1 MKFIKNKK
9 TTIVILI
16 LFVLIT
22 TGVLIISFVNFKSN
36 KPISYNRDIRP
47 ILSDKCFSCH
57 GPDVNK
63 MKAGLRLDLQA
74 SAYAELPNNKGHYAI
89 VPGHPEQSELIRRI
103 ASDDPNIVMP
113 LPASHLAKLTP
124 EEIAL
129 FTQWIKE
136 GAVYEKHWSFV
147 APKKV
152 ALPKIDNTKWV
163 KNEID
168 YFIAE
173 KIEEK
178 KLAPNAIAEKENLIK
193 RAYIDLNG
201 LPPNYNELQ
210 SWLNNNNENW
220 YASLMDQLMSKPA
233 YGEKMS
239 VLWLDL
245 ARYSDSYGYQD
256 DNIRTQWPWRDW
268 VINAFNKNMHYDEFL
283 TQQIAGDLMPNNNK
297 STILATAFWRNHKY
311 TEEGGVIE
319 EEYRVT
325 NNIDKTRTYGKAI
338 LGVTIECAQCHDHKY
353 DPFSAKDYY
362 QLYGFFNMSKEK
374 GYEGD
379 VSVSTPAKTPKLFIN
394 AVDRQNILNYINTK
408 DTNQLEVSVMGD
420 TVRPTYV
427 LSRGR
432 YDAPS
437 TLVQPAALN
446 SVMPF
451 DTTKYERNR
460 LGLAKWTVNKNN
472 PLTAR
477 VFVNFIWQDIFGKGL
492 VKTSGD
498 FGLQGE
504 LPTHPELL
512 DWLAVDFMEH
522 NWDIKYLLKKIMS
535 SATYMQSS
543 KIEKQTLEKDPDNT
557 YYTRAPRTRLKAE
570 FIRDWVLATSGLLNN
585 TIGGPS
591 VKPYQPKG
599 VWESTTSGRG
609 QLAAYKQDHGTALYR
624 RGMYTFIK
632 LTAPPP
638 SMMLFD
644 ASNRD
649 QCEAKRTSTNTPLQA
664 LNMLNDPTVLEA
676 ARVMAQKLSA
686 EDLSIDQ
693 KIEKAFTMVL
703 IRKPKFS
710 EKFKLLNYFFQ
721 QQNYLK
727 SNSSMIDQIV
737 NVGEYK
743 TAQKDKNELE
753 VAALMKTCLIIYNLE
768 EAIAKS

>member
-1 MKFIKNKK
+1 MIQNKK
-9 TTIVILI
+9 NTLVVMLLIV
-16 LFVLIT
+16 V
-22 TGVLIISFVNFKSN
+22 GISIYYFTNGQVKKE
-36 KPISYNRDIRP
+36 KPISYNKDIRP
-47 ILSDKCFSCH
+47 LLSDRCFSCH

-63 MKAGLRLDLQA
+63 MKAGLRLDKPEVA
-74 SAYAELPNNKGHYAI
+74 FAELVKNKGHYAI
-89 VPGHPEQSELIRRI
+89 VPWNPEKSELIKRI
-103 ASDDPNIVMP
+103 ESNDPHVVMP
-113 LPASHLAKLTP
+113 QPESHLAKLTLA
-124 EEIAL
+124 EVEI
-129 FTQWIKE
+129 FKRWIKE
-136 GAVYEKHWSFV
+136 GAKYEKHWSFV
-147 APKKV
+147 APIKT
-152 ALPKIDNTKWV
+152 ALPKIENEDWA

-173 KIEEK
+173 KMEEK
-178 KLAPNAIAEKENLIK
+178 GLTPNKIAEKETLIK

-201 LPPNYNELQ
+201 LPPTYAELQ
-210 SWLNNNNENW
+210 NWKNNNAPNW
-220 YASLMDQLMSKPA
+220 YSQLMEQLIKRPA

-239 VLWLDL
+239 ILWLDL

-268 VINAFNKNMHYDEFL
+268 VINAFNKNLHYDEFL
-283 TQQIAGDLMPNNNK
+283 TQQIAGDLIPNSNK
-297 STILATAFWRNHKY
+297 ETILATAFWRNHKY

-362 QLYGFFNMSKEK
+362 QLYGFFNRSKEK

-379 VSVSTPAKTPKLFIN
+379 VSVSTPAKTPKLFITV
-394 AVDRQNILNYINTK
+394 ADRQNILKYINTK
-408 DTNQLEVSVMGD
+408 DTNKLEVSVMGD
-420 TVRPTYV
+420 TNRPTYL

-432 YDAPS
+432 YDAPT
-437 TLVQPAALN
+437 TLVQPTALE
-446 SVMPF
+446 SIMPF
-451 DTTKYERNR
+451 DSTKYERNR
-460 LGLAKWTVNKNN
+460 LGLAKWTINKKN

-512 DWLAVDFMEH
+512 DWLAVDFMSH
-522 NWDIKYLLKKIMS
+522 NWDIKYLVTKIMS
-535 SATYMQSS
+535 SATYMQSGIIS
-543 KIEKQTLEKDPDNT
+543 KQHLEKDPENN
-557 YYTRAPRTRLKAE
+557 YYARSSRIRLKAE
-570 FIRDWVLATSGLLNN
+570 LIRDWILSTSGILNP

-609 QLAAYKQDHGTALYR
+609 QLAAYKQDHGEALYR

-649 QCEAKRTSTNTPLQA
+649 QCEAKRSATNTPLQA

-676 ARVMAQKLSA
+676 SRVLAQKLSA
-686 EDLSIDQ
+686 E
-693 KIEKAFTMVL
+693 KISVDEKINKAFELIL
-703 IRKPKFS
+703 IRKPKSS
-710 EKFKLLNYFFQ
+710 EASKLISYYENQEAFFKANKVLA
-721 QQNYLK
+721 LK
-727 SNSSMIDQIV
+727 TLST
-737 NVGEYK
+737 GEYK
-743 TAQKDKNELE
+743 NAVNNNNQQEA
-753 VAALMKTCLIIYNLE
+753 AALMKLCLLLYNLGE
-768 EAIAKS
+768 TITKS

>member
-1 MKFIKNKK
+1 MIFFKK
-9 TTIVILI
+9 YKLS
-16 LFVLIT
+16 FVLIIIAALVA
-22 TGVLIISFVNFKSN
+22 GVSGFVFLNNTKEE
-36 KPISYNRDIRP
+36 KPISYNHDIRP

-57 GPDVNK
+57 GPDVTK
-63 MKAGLRLDLQA
+63 MKAGLRLDKPETAL
-74 SAYAELPNNKGHYAI
+74 AELTKNKGHYAI
-89 VPGHPEQSELIRRI
+89 VPGSPEKSELIRRI
-103 ASDDPNIVMP
+103 ESTDPNVIMP
-113 LPASHLAKLTP
+113 QPESHLAKLTP
-124 EEIAL
+124 EEINI
-129 FTQWIKE
+129 FKRWIKE
-136 GAVYEKHWSFV
+136 GAKYEKHWSFV
-147 APKKV
+147 APIKTV
-152 ALPKIDNTKWV
+152 LPKIENDDWV

-178 KLAPNAIAEKENLIK
+178 NLSPNQIAEKENLIK
-193 RAYIDLNG
+193 RAFIDLTG
-201 LPPNYNELQ
+201 LPPSYADLQ
-210 SWLNNNNENW
+210 NWRNNNTTNW
-220 YASLMDQLMSKPA
+220 YSQLMDQLMRKPA

-239 VLWLDL
+239 LLWLDL
-245 ARYSDSYGYQD
+245 ARYADSYGYQD

-268 VINAFNKNMHYDEFL
+268 VIKAFNKNMHYDEFL
-283 TQQIAGDLMPNNNK
+283 MQQIAGDLMPNNNK
-297 STILATAFWRNHKY
+297 ETILATAFWRNHKY

-362 QLYGFFNMSKEK
+362 QLYAFFNISKEK

-379 VSVSTPAKTPKLFIN
+379 VSISTPAKTPKLYIT
-394 AVDRQNILNYINTK
+394 ADDRKNIFAYLNTK
-408 DTNQLEVSVMGD
+408 DTGKMEVSVMGD
-420 TVRPTYV
+420 TVRPTYL

-437 TLVQPAALN
+437 TLVKPAAIEAI
-446 SVMPF
+446 MPF

-460 LGLAKWTVNKNN
+460 LGLAKWTVNKKN

-504 LPTHPELL
+504 LPTHSELL

-522 NWDIKYLLKKIMS
+522 QWDIKYLVKKIMS

-543 KIEKQTLEKDPDNT
+543 VISKKHLEKDPENN
-557 YYTRAPRTRLKAE
+557 YYARSSRIRLKAE
-570 FIRDWVLATSGLLNN
+570 FIRDWILSTSGLLN
-585 TIGGPS
+585 TSIGGPS

-609 QLAAYKQDHGTALYR
+609 QLAAYKQDHGEALYR

-649 QCEAKRTSTNTPLQA
+649 QCEAKRSTTNTPLQA

-676 ARVMAQKLSA
+676 SRVLAQKLSA
-686 EDLSIDQ
+686 ENLSVEE
-693 KIEKAFTMVL
+693 KIKKAFEIVL
-703 IRKPKFS
+703 VRQPKSS
-710 EKFKLLNYFFQ
+710 EANKLIKYFENQEAYYKANKLLIKKTITTGEFNNQ
-721 QQNYLK
+721 LK
-727 SNSSMIDQIV
+727 M
-737 NVGEYK
+737 
-743 TAQKDKNELE
+743 KNEPE
-753 VAALMKTCLIIYNLE
+753 VAALMKICLLLYNLDE
-768 EAIAKS
+768 TITKS

>member
-1 MKFIKNKK
+1 MLLIVVGISIYYFTNGQVKK
-9 TTIVILI
+9 E
-16 LFVLIT
+16 
-22 TGVLIISFVNFKSN
+22 
-36 KPISYNRDIRP
+36 KPISYNKDIRP
-47 ILSDKCFSCH
+47 LLSDRCFSCH

-63 MKAGLRLDLQA
+63 MKAGLRLDKPEVA
-74 SAYAELPNNKGHYAI
+74 FAELVKNKGHYAI
-89 VPGHPEQSELIRRI
+89 VPWNPEKSELIKRI
-103 ASDDPNIVMP
+103 ESNDPHVVMP
-113 LPASHLAKLTP
+113 QPESHLAKLTLA
-124 EEIAL
+124 EVEI
-129 FTQWIKE
+129 FKRWIKE
-136 GAVYEKHWSFV
+136 GAKYEKHWSFV
-147 APKKV
+147 APIKT
-152 ALPKIDNTKWV
+152 ALPKIENEDWA

-173 KIEEK
+173 KMEEK
-178 KLAPNAIAEKENLIK
+178 GLTPNKIAEKETLIK

-201 LPPNYNELQ
+201 LPPTYAELQ
-210 SWLNNNNENW
+210 NWKNNNAPNW
-220 YASLMDQLMSKPA
+220 YSQLMEQLIKRPA

-239 VLWLDL
+239 ILWLDL

-268 VINAFNKNMHYDEFL
+268 VINAFNKNLHYDEFL
-283 TQQIAGDLMPNNNK
+283 TQQIAGDLIPNSNK
-297 STILATAFWRNHKY
+297 ETILATAFWRNHKY

-362 QLYGFFNMSKEK
+362 QLYGFFNRSKEK

-379 VSVSTPAKTPKLFIN
+379 VSVSTPAKTPKLFITV
-394 AVDRQNILNYINTK
+394 ADRQNILKYINTK
-408 DTNQLEVSVMGD
+408 DTNKLEVSVMGD
-420 TVRPTYV
+420 TNRPTYL

-432 YDAPS
+432 YDAPT
-437 TLVQPAALN
+437 TLVQPTALE
-446 SVMPF
+446 SIMPF
-451 DTTKYERNR
+451 DSTKYERNR
-460 LGLAKWTVNKNN
+460 LGLAKWTINKKN

-512 DWLAVDFMEH
+512 DWLAVDFMSH
-522 NWDIKYLLKKIMS
+522 NWDIKYLVTKIMS
-535 SATYMQSS
+535 SATYMQSGIIS
-543 KIEKQTLEKDPDNT
+543 KQHLEKDPENN
-557 YYTRAPRTRLKAE
+557 YYARSSRIRLKAE
-570 FIRDWVLATSGLLNN
+570 LIRDWILSTSGILNP

-609 QLAAYKQDHGTALYR
+609 QLAAYKQDHGEALYR

-649 QCEAKRTSTNTPLQA
+649 QCEAKRSATNTPLQA

-676 ARVMAQKLSA
+676 SRVLAQKLSA
-686 EDLSIDQ
+686 E
-693 KIEKAFTMVL
+693 KISVDEKINKAFELIL
-703 IRKPKFS
+703 IRKPKSS
-710 EKFKLLNYFFQ
+710 EASKLISYYENQEAFFKANKVLA
-721 QQNYLK
+721 LK
-727 SNSSMIDQIV
+727 TLST
-737 NVGEYK
+737 GEYK
-743 TAQKDKNELE
+743 NAVNNNNQQEA
-753 VAALMKTCLIIYNLE
+753 AALMKLCLLLYNLE
-768 EAIAKS
+768 ETITKS

>member
-113 LPASHLAKLTP
+113 QPASHLAKLTP

-504 LPTHPELL
+504 LPTHPELM

>member
-1 MKFIKNKK
+1 MNNTKEE
-9 TTIVILI
+9 
-16 LFVLIT
+16 
-22 TGVLIISFVNFKSN
+22 
-36 KPISYNRDIRP
+36 KPISYNKDIRP

-57 GPDVNK
+57 GPDVTK
-63 MKAGLRLDLQA
+63 MKAGLRLDKPENAL
-74 SAYAELPNNKGHYAI
+74 AELSKNKGHYAI
-89 VPGHPEQSELIRRI
+89 VPGSPEKSELIRRI
-103 ASDDPNIVMP
+103 ESTDPNVIMP
-113 LPASHLAKLTP
+113 QPESHLAKLTP
-124 EEIAL
+124 SEIEM
-129 FTQWIKE
+129 FKRWIRE
-136 GAVYEKHWSFV
+136 GAKYEKHWAFV
-147 APKKV
+147 APIKTS
-152 ALPKIDNTKWV
+152 LPKIENDDWV

-168 YFIAE
+168 YFITE

-178 KLAPNAIAEKENLIK
+178 NLSPNPIAEKENLIK
-193 RAYIDLNG
+193 RTYIDLIG
-201 LPPNYNELQ
+201 LPPTYTELQ
-210 SWLNNNNENW
+210 NWNNNNTTNW
-220 YASLMDQLMSKPA
+220 YDQLIGQLMSKPA

-239 VLWLDL
+239 LLWLDL
-245 ARYSDSYGYQD
+245 ARYADSYGYQD

-268 VINAFNKNMHYDEFL
+268 VIKALNKNMHYDEFL
-283 TQQIAGDLMPNNNK
+283 MQQIAGDLMPNANK
-297 STILATAFWRNHKY
+297 ETILATAFWRNHKY

-353 DPFSAKDYY
+353 DPFTAKDYY
-362 QLYGFFNMSKEK
+362 QLYAFFNISKEK

-379 VSVSTPAKTPKLFIN
+379 VSISTPAKTPKLYIT
-394 AVDRQNILNYINTK
+394 AEDRKNIFAYLNTK
-408 DTNQLEVSVMGD
+408 DTGKMEVSVMGD
-420 TVRPTYV
+420 TNRPTYL

-432 YDAPS
+432 YDAPAE
-437 TLVQPAALN
+437 LVKPAAIEAI
-446 SVMPF
+446 MPF

-460 LGLAKWTVNKNN
+460 LGLAKWTVNKKN

-504 LPTHPELL
+504 LPTHAELL

-522 NWDIKYLLKKIMS
+522 NWDIKYLVKKIMS
-535 SATYMQSS
+535 SATYMQSAIIS
-543 KIEKQTLEKDPDNT
+543 KQHLEKDPENN
-557 YYTRAPRTRLKAE
+557 YYARSTRIRLKAE
-570 FIRDWVLATSGLLNN
+570 FIRDWILSTSGLLNT

-609 QLAAYKQDHGTALYR
+609 QLAAYKQDHGEALYR

-649 QCEAKRTSTNTPLQA
+649 QCEANRSTTNTPLQA

-676 ARVMAQKLSA
+676 SRVLAQKLSV
-686 EDLSIDQ
+686 ENLTVDE
-693 KIEKAFTMVL
+693 KIEKAFELIL
-703 IRKPKFS
+703 IRKPKSS
-710 EKFKLLNYFFQ
+710 EANKLIKYFENQEAYYKSNKLLVKKTITTGEFNNQ
-721 QQNYLK
+721 LK
-727 SNSSMIDQIV
+727 I
-737 NVGEYK
+737 
-743 TAQKDKNELE
+743 KNEPE
-753 VAALMKTCLIIYNLE
+753 VAALMKICLLLYNLDE
-768 EAIAKS
+768 TITKS

>member
-1 MKFIKNKK
+1 MNNTKEQ
-9 TTIVILI
+9 
-16 LFVLIT
+16 
-22 TGVLIISFVNFKSN
+22 
-36 KPISYNRDIRP
+36 KPISYNKDIRP

-57 GPDVNK
+57 GPDVTK
-63 MKAGLRLDLQA
+63 MKAGLRLDKPENAL
-74 SAYAELPNNKGHYAI
+74 AELSKNKGHYAI
-89 VPGHPEQSELIRRI
+89 VPGSPEKSELIRRI
-103 ASDDPNIVMP
+103 ESTDPNVIMP
-113 LPASHLAKLTP
+113 QPESHLAKLTP
-124 EEIAL
+124 SEIEM
-129 FTQWIKE
+129 FKRWIRE
-136 GAVYEKHWSFV
+136 GAKYEKHWAFV
-147 APKKV
+147 APIKTS
-152 ALPKIDNTKWV
+152 LPKIENDDWV

-168 YFIAE
+168 YFITE

-178 KLAPNAIAEKENLIK
+178 NLSPNPIAEKENLIK
-193 RAYIDLNG
+193 RTYIDLIG
-201 LPPNYNELQ
+201 LPPTYTELQ
-210 SWLNNNNENW
+210 NWNNNNTTNW
-220 YASLMDQLMSKPA
+220 YDQLIGQLMSKPA

-239 VLWLDL
+239 LLWLDL
-245 ARYSDSYGYQD
+245 ARYADSYGYQD

-268 VINAFNKNMHYDEFL
+268 VIKALNKNMHYDEFL
-283 TQQIAGDLMPNNNK
+283 MQQIAGDLMPNANK
-297 STILATAFWRNHKY
+297 ETILATAFWRNHKY

-353 DPFSAKDYY
+353 DPFTAKDYY
-362 QLYGFFNMSKEK
+362 QLYAFFNISKEK

-379 VSVSTPAKTPKLFIN
+379 VSISTPAKTPKLYIT
-394 AVDRQNILNYINTK
+394 AEDRKNIFAYLNTK
-408 DTNQLEVSVMGD
+408 DTGKMEVSVMGD
-420 TVRPTYV
+420 TNRPTYL

-432 YDAPS
+432 YDAPAE
-437 TLVQPAALN
+437 LVKPAAIEAI
-446 SVMPF
+446 MPF

-460 LGLAKWTVNKNN
+460 LGLAKWTVNKKN

-504 LPTHPELL
+504 LPTHAELL

-522 NWDIKYLLKKIMS
+522 NWDIKYLVKKIMS
-535 SATYMQSS
+535 SATYMQSAIIS
-543 KIEKQTLEKDPDNT
+543 KQHLEKDPENN
-557 YYTRAPRTRLKAE
+557 YYARSTRIRLKAE
-570 FIRDWVLATSGLLNN
+570 FIRDWILSTSGLLNT

-609 QLAAYKQDHGTALYR
+609 QLAAYKQDHGEALYR

-649 QCEAKRTSTNTPLQA
+649 QCEANRSTTNTPLQA

-676 ARVMAQKLSA
+676 SRVLAQKLSV
-686 EDLSIDQ
+686 ENLTVDE
-693 KIEKAFTMVL
+693 KIEKAFELIL
-703 IRKPKFS
+703 IRKPKSS
-710 EKFKLLNYFFQ
+710 EANKLIKYFENQEAYYKSNKLLVKKTITTGEFNNQ
-721 QQNYLK
+721 LK
-727 SNSSMIDQIV
+727 I
-737 NVGEYK
+737 
-743 TAQKDKNELE
+743 KNEPE
-753 VAALMKTCLIIYNLE
+753 VAALMKICLLLYNLDE
-768 EAIAKS
+768 TITKS

>member
-1 MKFIKNKK
+1 
-9 TTIVILI
+9 
-16 LFVLIT
+16 
-22 TGVLIISFVNFKSN
+22 
-36 KPISYNRDIRP
+36 
-47 ILSDKCFSCH
+47 
-57 GPDVNK
+57 
-63 MKAGLRLDLQA
+63 
-74 SAYAELPNNKGHYAI
+74 
-89 VPGHPEQSELIRRI
+89 
-103 ASDDPNIVMP
+103 
-113 LPASHLAKLTP
+113 
-124 EEIAL
+124 
-129 FTQWIKE
+129 
-136 GAVYEKHWSFV
+136 
-147 APKKV
+147 
-152 ALPKIDNTKWV
+152 V